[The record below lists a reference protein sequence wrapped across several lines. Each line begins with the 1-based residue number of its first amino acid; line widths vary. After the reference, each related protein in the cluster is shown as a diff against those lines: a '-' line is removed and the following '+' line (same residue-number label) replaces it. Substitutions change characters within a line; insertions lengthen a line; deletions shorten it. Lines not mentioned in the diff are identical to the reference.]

1 MKNLRVACAAL
12 FSLMIIVAG
21 CNKSSNTTSV
31 PFQGPQNPS
40 FETLGSWYVTY
51 TASGGT
57 YQGGSFVDIVTGTGF
72 LPSAGTHYLNMT
84 TYNVFNPAP
93 EATVYQDSIDLTH
106 SKTLTFDY
114 AFTGTLGAYGGTAT
128 VQVLFTSNGTAT
140 LWTKVIDSTYTLPV
154 QMLAETIV
162 IPATTVPGRLTIS
175 LNAVGGL
182 NPHTSPSTVTE
193 TNIAFGIDNIS
204 VK

>member
-1 MKNLRVACAAL
+1 MNNLRVACAAL

-57 YQGGSFVDIVTGTGF
+57 YQGGSFVDIVTGTG
-72 LPSAGTHYLNMT
+72 
-84 TYNVFNPAP
+84 
-93 EATVYQDSIDLTH
+93 
-106 SKTLTFDY
+106 
-114 AFTGTLGAYGGTAT
+114 
-128 VQVLFTSNGTAT
+128 
-140 LWTKVIDSTYTLPV
+140 
-154 QMLAETIV
+154 
-162 IPATTVPGRLTIS
+162 RLTIS
-175 LNAVGGL
+175 LNAEGGL
-182 NPHTSPSTVTE
+182 NPHTSPSAVTE
-193 TNIAFGIDNIS
+193 TNIALGIDNIS